1 MAGLKFGNADKLN
14 KFNNEIMDAL
24 DLKKGDTLTFKHTG
38 RTETASHRMG
48 CGWYFRSESRCMN
61 HWEGTTIKYWLDNGL
76 ATLFRNQAN

>member
-38 RTETASHRMG
+38 RT
-48 CGWYFRSESRCMN
+48 
-61 HWEGTTIKYWLDNGL
+61 
-76 ATLFRNQAN
+76 